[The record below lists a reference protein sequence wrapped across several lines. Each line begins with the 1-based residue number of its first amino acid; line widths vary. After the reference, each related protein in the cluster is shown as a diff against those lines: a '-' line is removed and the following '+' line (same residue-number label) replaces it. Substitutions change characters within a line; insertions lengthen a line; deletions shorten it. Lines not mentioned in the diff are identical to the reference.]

1 MRVLLVED
9 EPNAARVLAKG
20 LREQAYAVDM
30 AADGETALFQ
40 IGTTDYDAVILDVML
55 PAKDGFAVCRSVRA
69 GGSSVPILMLTAR
82 DTVDARIEGLDCG
95 ADDYLVKPF
104 DFGELLARLRA
115 LIRRGRQPLLPEKL
129 TAGPVTLETRSRL
142 VRVRGRDVALTAKE
156 YAFLEYLVRH
166 AGDVVTR
173 SEIAEHVW
181 DEHYDPFSNVVDVY
195 VQRLRRKLDQP
206 GIQSLIRTRRGEGY
220 QLVGSLNT
228 A

>member
-82 DTVDARIEGLDCG
+82 DSVDSRIEGLDCG

-115 LIRRGRQPLLPEKL
+115 LIRRGRQPLLPDEVTVGPL
-129 TAGPVTLETRSRL
+129 TLDT
-142 VRVRGRDVALTAKE
+142 RGRTAQ
-156 YAFLEYLVRH
+156 
-166 AGDVVTR
+166 
-173 SEIAEHVW
+173 
-181 DEHYDPFSNVVDVY
+181 VDG
-195 VQRLRRKLDQP
+195 R
-206 GIQSLIRTRRGEGY
+206 
-220 QLVGSLNT
+220 
-228 A
+228 